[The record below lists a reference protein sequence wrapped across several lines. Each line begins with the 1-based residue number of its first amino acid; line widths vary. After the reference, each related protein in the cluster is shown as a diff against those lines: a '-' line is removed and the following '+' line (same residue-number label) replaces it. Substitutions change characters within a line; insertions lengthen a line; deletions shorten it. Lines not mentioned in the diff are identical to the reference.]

1 MKPNRINLLSRRAR
15 QIAALATVF
24 VATQCL
30 CDAATFNLNPLA
42 DALVTT
48 GTGGAF
54 SANNF
59 GGAGAL
65 AIAAPGLPKGD
76 FQSVLQ
82 FDLAGA
88 RSSFDAQF
96 GAGQWTLQSVTL
108 QLTSANNNNPAFFN
122 TTAAGQFGVS
132 LLRNNSWLE
141 GTGNPATPATD
152 GVSHDTLLSTF
163 IDNVN
168 DQALGTF
175 SFGGG
180 SSGANSYALSLSSGL
195 LADVLAGDHLSL
207 RLFATDN
214 GVSYL
219 VNSRSVAASANRPT
233 LIISVV
239 PEPRALALGFV
250 GLAVFV
256 MRRIYRVR
264 QAE

>member
-1 MKPNRINLLSRRAR
+1 MRPNRIKLLSRCAGR
-15 QIAALATVF
+15 IASLAAVLL
-24 VATQCL
+24 AAQCA
-30 CDAATFNLNPLA
+30 CGAATFSLNPLA

-65 AIAAPGLPKGD
+65 AVAATGLPKGD

-88 RSSFDAQF
+88 RTSFDAQF
-96 GAGQWTLQSVTL
+96 GAGQWIVQAVTL
-108 QLTSANNNNPAFFN
+108 QLTSANNNNPGFFN

-141 GTGNPATPATD
+141 GTGNPGAPTTD
-152 GVSHDTLLSTF
+152 GISHDSLLSTF
-163 IDNVN
+163 IDNAN

-195 LADVLAGDHLSL
+195 LAEVLAGDHLSL
-207 RLFATDN
+207 RLFAADN

-219 VNSRSVAASANRPT
+219 VNSRSVAASGNRPT

-239 PEPRALALGFV
+239 PEPRALALGLM
-250 GLAVFV
+250 GLAMFV
-256 MRRIYRVR
+256 MRRIHRVR
-264 QAE
+264 QTE